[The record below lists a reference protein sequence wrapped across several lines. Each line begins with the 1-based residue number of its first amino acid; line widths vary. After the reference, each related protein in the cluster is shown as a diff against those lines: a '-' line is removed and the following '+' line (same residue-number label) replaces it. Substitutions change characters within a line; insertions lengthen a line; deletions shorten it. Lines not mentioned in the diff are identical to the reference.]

1 MSLSQQHQTALRRR
15 ISKQASKF
23 DLLALLRALKHLG
36 YAPSDLLF
44 KNDPE
49 EPAGHALISN
59 VTFQESPHR
68 HVAVTVNMGLL
79 GPNSPLPS
87 YFLRFLEE
95 VPDREAYL
103 QFMGFFDH
111 LCIKNL
117 LSSIHPDHFGRYYED
132 WDHIRRSHLGIC
144 GLNSLERVQ
153 WLFSQFVPELPA
165 SITRSRFRQTGDYQ
179 PARTGITRLDGT
191 GIMGRNYQSVKE
203 GFIVKLHAEQERDS
217 RGRSWAPM
225 LEERFRLLI
234 QPLLKLHG
242 VEVSLTLTI
251 AEHASWAK
259 LTQHGFLG
267 YDRLRE
273 PHSGEHQVV
282 LYDGRNP
289 SQLQEAI

>member
-1 MSLSQQHQTALRRR
+1 MSLSEAQRAALRRR
-15 ISKQASKF
+15 ITSHPSKF

-36 YAPSDLLF
+36 YQPSDLLF
-44 KNDPE
+44 RHDPE
-49 EPAGHALISN
+49 EPPGHTLIAN
-59 VTFQESPHR
+59 VDFRESPTR
-68 HVAVTVNMGLL
+68 HVAVTVNIGLL

-103 QFMGFFDH
+103 QFMGFFNH

-132 WDHIRRSHLGIC
+132 WDSIRRSHLGIC

-165 SITRSRFRQTGDYQ
+165 SIARSRFRQTGDYQ

-191 GIMGRNYQSVKE
+191 GIMGRNYQAFKE
-203 GFIVKLHAEQERDS
+203 GFVVKLHAEQERDS
-217 RGRSWAPM
+217 RGRSWAPL
-225 LEERFRLLI
+225 LEDRFRLLI

-259 LTQHGFLG
+259 LTQQGFLG

-282 LYDGRNP
+282 LYDGSSP
-289 SQLQEAI
+289 SLLQEAV